1 MANKMMT
8 NLKKSVTAAELK
20 DLGWAGL
27 GGVMY
32 TMLPTPFK
40 VNGWGGLAIAVGG
53 TWLAGALFDIRGL
66 RSAAVGV
73 GVAHLMYGF
82 ANPKIQEWFGVPIW
96 KFNAGLGDYDT
107 TASLPA
113 GSGVVQN
120 PSTGEYILAQQP
132 TDLPALPAQGVMDY
146 VNAPE
151 AGVSDYAAALPTNKG
166 ASGRFL
172 P

>member
-1 MANKMMT
+1 MAISLMK
-8 NLKKSVTAAELK
+8 NLKKSVTTVELK
-20 DLGWAGL
+20 DLAWSAF
-27 GGVMY
+27 GGVLY

-40 VNGWGGLAIAVGG
+40 INGWGGFALAVGG

-66 RSAAVGV
+66 RAAAIGV
-73 GVAHLMYGF
+73 GAAHLMYGF
-82 ANPKIQEWFGVPIW
+82 ANPTIEKTFGTPIW
-96 KFNAGLGDYDT
+96 RFNGGLGDAIP
-107 TASLPA
+107 TASLPQ

-146 VNAPE
+146 VQEP
-151 AGVSDYAAALPTNKG
+151 AGVSDGVVLPVNKG
-166 ASGRFL
+166 NGRFL